1 LLDHL
6 VDRAANAISV
16 TPLRAA
22 HLAGWLKSQSAPVQ
36 RWVKALDF
44 QAKPGTFCLLPGE
57 DGKVERVLFGL
68 DEGADRWSSA
78 ALPTALPPGTYQ
90 LDAEADGDP
99 TLFAFGWA
107 AGGYRFRRYRSEL
120 GQLARL
126 VWPQG
131 ADKALVKRLV
141 SALALARDL
150 INTPSNDMGPAEL
163 SAAVK
168 AVAKEHKAKIK
179 EIVGDD
185 LLKQNYPTIHMV
197 GRASTRAPRLIDLR
211 WGSEGPKLTLIGK
224 GVCFDTGGLDL
235 KGGSYMR
242 LMKKDMGG
250 AALMLGLAQ
259 SIMDAK
265 LKLRLRLLIP
275 AVENSVSGNA
285 MRPLDV
291 IKTRKGLTVEIG
303 DTDAEGRLILCDA
316 LAEAENDKPDLIIDA
331 ATLTGSA
338 RVALGPEMPALF
350 ATKDATAEAVLLHGK
365 HQDDQ
370 LWRLPLNKAYRR
382 MLDSKVA
389 DINNCPESGFAGAI
403 TAALYL
409 QEFINPGTDWL
420 HIDTSGW
427 NFSARPGRPEGGEAL
442 TLRALY
448 AFITDWSKP
457 KSQATA
463 KISAK
468 KPATRP
474 APRKP
479 QVSRIRRR

>member
-1 LLDHL
+1 MLDHL
-6 VDRAANAISV
+6 IDRAAGAVPV
-16 TPLRAA
+16 TPLRPAD
-22 HLAGWLKSQSAPVQ
+22 LAGWLKSQPATVQ

-44 QAKPGTFCLLPGE
+44 QAKPGAFCLLPEG
-57 DGKVERVLFGL
+57 DGKIGRVLVGVE
-68 DEGADRWSSA
+68 DSADRWSAA
-78 ALPTALPPGTYQ
+78 ALPGALPAGTYQ
-90 LDAEADGDP
+90 LDGDALGDP

-107 AGGYRFRRYRSEL
+107 MGGYRFRRYRDDN
-120 GQLARL
+120 GAAARL

-141 SALALARDL
+141 GALSLARDL
-150 INTPSNDMGPAEL
+150 INTPSNDMGPVEL
-163 SAAVK
+163 AAAVK
-168 AVAKEHKAKIK
+168 AVAKTHQAKIK

-211 WGSEGPKLTLIGK
+211 WGKEGPKLTLVGK

-259 SIMDAK
+259 AIMDAK
-265 LKLRLRLLIP
+265 LKLQLRLLIP

-316 LAEAENDKPDLIIDA
+316 LAEAESDKPDLIIDA

-350 ATKDATAEAVLLHGK
+350 ATKDATAEAVLQHGK

-370 LWRLPLNKAYRR
+370 LWRLPLNKTYRR

-427 NFSARPGRPEGGEAL
+427 NFSSRPGRPEGGEAL

-448 AFITDWSKP
+448 AFVADWSKP
-457 KSQATA
+457 RPQAAA

-468 KPATRP
+468 TPATRP

>member
-1 LLDHL
+1 MLDHL
-6 VDRAANAISV
+6 VDRAANAIPV
-16 TPLRAA
+16 TSLRAA
-22 HLAGWLKSQSAPVQ
+22 HLATWLKSQSAPVQ

-44 QAKPGTFCLLPGE
+44 QAKPGSFCLLPGE
-57 DGKVERVLFGL
+57 DGKIERVLCGL
-68 DEGADRWSSA
+68 DDGADRWSSA
-78 ALPTALPPGTYQ
+78 ALPSALPPGTYQ

-107 AGGYRFRRYRSEL
+107 AGGYRFRRYRNDA

-141 SALALARDL
+141 AALSLARDL
-150 INTPSNDMGPAEL
+150 INTPANDMGPAEL
-163 SAAVK
+163 AAAVK
-168 AVAKEHKAKIK
+168 TVAKEQKAKIK

-235 KGGSYMR
+235 KGGNYMR

-259 SIMDAK
+259 AIMDAK

-316 LAEAENDKPDLIIDA
+316 LAEAETDKPDLIIDA
-331 ATLTGSA
+331 ATLTGAA
-338 RVALGPEMPALF
+338 RVALGTDMPALF
-350 ATKDATAEAVLLHGK
+350 ATVDATAEAVLQHGRN
-365 HQDDQ
+365 QEDP

-382 MLDSKVA
+382 LLDSKVA
-389 DINNCPESGFAGAI
+389 DINNCSESGYAGAI

-409 QEFINPGTDWL
+409 QEFVNPGTDWL
-420 HIDTSGW
+420 HIDTMGW
-427 NFSARPGRPEGGEAL
+427 NLSTRPGRPEGGEAFA
-442 TLRALY
+442 LRALY

-457 KSQATA
+457 KAQGAA
-463 KISAK
+463 KIIAK
-468 KPATRP
+468 TPVSRP